1 LLTFDELLE
10 SILRDLGIAAPGTGR
25 VAMIDKLNE
34 FLLEKARTGHIVS
47 VLIDEAQHL
56 TEDALEGV
64 RLLSNMETD
73 RDKLIQIIL
82 VGQPELEVKLNRP
95 SLRQLKQRVSLWSRL
110 DSLSPADTESYI
122 RHRLTVAGYQGRD
135 VFDSASIKLI
145 NEHAAGTP
153 RLINSICDNALLT
166 AFALSQKTV
175 TAEIIEEVIRDL
187 RLARESDAA
196 GFGLPE
202 RNGTVQ
208 FPPKALRTAA
218 EAGDARGRVRGRS
231 QEESLERVRMS
242 RASRVVG
249 GPDVV
254 QNLGFKLDDPPVRA
268 LHERDLRRPAK
279 SLWKGRRGGEE
290 LAEADDNSGFDADSP
305 DRDAFVSPHG
315 TARQRPM
322 DTIISPAFFAQMAR
336 SLADAMGPMASLVL
350 KERIA
355 SLGESV
361 EAFPIVRLPE
371 LVAAIKQEILSE
383 ALRLRFE
390 KEVAEQIQQHS
401 QFVAWRSSAK

>member
-1 LLTFDELLE
+1 
-10 SILRDLGIAAPGTGR
+10 
-25 VAMIDKLNE
+25 
-34 FLLEKARTGHIVS
+34 
-47 VLIDEAQHL
+47 
-56 TEDALEGV
+56 
-64 RLLSNMETD
+64 
-73 RDKLIQIIL
+73 
-82 VGQPELEVKLNRP
+82 
-95 SLRQLKQRVSLWSRL
+95 L

-122 RHRLTVAGYQGRD
+122 RHRLTVAGYQGSD
-135 VFDSASIKLI
+135 IFDSSSIKLI

-175 TAEIIEEVIRDL
+175 TAEIIDEVIRDL
-187 RLARESDAA
+187 RLARESDAV
-196 GFGLPE
+196 GFDLSE

-208 FPPKALRTAA
+208 FPPKLLRNAVEAA
-218 EAGDARGRVRGRS
+218 DGRGRARGRS
-231 QEESLERVRMS
+231 QEESLERARMA
-242 RASRVVG
+242 RATRVVG
-249 GPDVV
+249 GSDVV
-254 QNLGFKLDDPPVRA
+254 QNLGVKLDQAGVGRA
-268 LHERDLRRPAK
+268 VHERDVRRPAK

-290 LAEADDNSGFDADSP
+290 LAEADDNSDFDADSR
-305 DRDAFVSPHG
+305 DRDAFVSPQVG
-315 TARQRPM
+315 TRQRPM
-322 DTIISPAFFAQMAR
+322 DTFISPAFFAQMAR

-350 KERIA
+350 KERVA
-355 SLGESV
+355 ALGESV

>member
-1 LLTFDELLE
+1 M
-10 SILRDLGIAAPGTGR
+10 A
-25 VAMIDKLNE
+25 
-34 FLLEKARTGHIVS
+34 
-47 VLIDEAQHL
+47 
-56 TEDALEGV
+56 
-64 RLLSNMETD
+64 
-73 RDKLIQIIL
+73 
-82 VGQPELEVKLNRP
+82 
-95 SLRQLKQRVSLWSRL
+95 
-110 DSLSPADTESYI
+110 
-122 RHRLTVAGYQGRD
+122 
-135 VFDSASIKLI
+135 
-145 NEHAAGTP
+145 
-153 RLINSICDNALLT
+153 
-166 AFALSQKTV
+166 
-175 TAEIIEEVIRDL
+175 
-187 RLARESDAA
+187 
-196 GFGLPE
+196 
-202 RNGTVQ
+202 
-208 FPPKALRTAA
+208 
-218 EAGDARGRVRGRS
+218 
-231 QEESLERVRMS
+231 

-249 GPDVV
+249 GSDVV
-254 QNLGFKLDDPPVRA
+254 PNLGFKLDDAPVRA

-305 DRDAFVSPHG
+305 DQDAFVSPHG
-315 TARQRPM
+315 ATRQRPM

-355 SLGESV
+355 GLGESV